1 MFICTY
7 FFIANYINY
16 FYIFTMKNL
25 EVTKIIENLK
35 GRRPY
40 EEKRAVKFGF
50 TSLYEYIESKV
61 LQKQSVV
68 DNTKKL
74 KDQAT

>member
-1 MFICTY
+1 
-7 FFIANYINY
+7 
-16 FYIFTMKNL
+16 MKNL

-61 LQKQSVV
+61 LQKQSAAEHSE
-68 DNTKKL
+68 KL
-74 KDQAT
+74 KNQAAPNESQSKSKSCNCC

>member
-1 MFICTY
+1 ME
-7 FFIANYINY
+7 
-16 FYIFTMKNL
+16 NL

-40 EEKRAVKFGF
+40 EEKRAIKLGF
-50 TSLYEYIESKV
+50 TSLYDFIENKV

-68 DNTKKL
+68 ENSEKL
-74 KDQAT
+74 KNQIASNESQSKSKSCNCC

>member
-1 MFICTY
+1 ME
-7 FFIANYINY
+7 NV
-16 FYIFTMKNL
+16 

-40 EEKRAVKFGF
+40 EEKRAIKLGF

-61 LQKQSVV
+61 LQKQSVFE
-68 DNTKKL
+68 NSEKL
-74 KDQAT
+74 KNQAASNESQSKNKSCNCC

>member
-1 MFICTY
+1 
-7 FFIANYINY
+7 
-16 FYIFTMKNL
+16 MKNL

-40 EEKRAVKFGF
+40 EVKRALKFGF

-61 LQKQSVV
+61 LQKQSVAK
-68 DNTKKL
+68 NTEKL
-74 KDQAT
+74 KDKATSNKNQSKGKSCNCC

>member
-1 MFICTY
+1 MENI
-7 FFIANYINY
+7 
-16 FYIFTMKNL
+16 

-40 EEKRAVKFGF
+40 EEKRAVKLGF

-61 LQKQSVV
+61 LQKQSAVEHSE
-68 DNTKKL
+68 KL
-74 KDQAT
+74 KNQAAPNESQSKSKSCNCC

>member
-1 MFICTY
+1 ME
-7 FFIANYINY
+7 
-16 FYIFTMKNL
+16 NL

-40 EEKRAVKFGF
+40 EEKRAIKLGF

-61 LQKQSVV
+61 LQKQSAVE
-68 DNTKKL
+68 NSEKL
-74 KDQAT
+74 KNQAAPNESQSKSKSCNCC

>member
-1 MFICTY
+1 MENI
-7 FFIANYINY
+7 
-16 FYIFTMKNL
+16 

-40 EEKRAVKFGF
+40 EEKRAVKLGF

-74 KDQAT
+74 KDQATSNESKSKSKSCNCC